1 MYVRK
6 TCKHLAIACENT
18 NLLLKVLNASGFM
31 FYDNVEQQ
39 LAYASGYR
47 HALDDVYKS
56 LRGEFCI
63 KSKFWPYKK
72 QGKPSK
78 NSKKE
83 ILFRKFI
90 ENYE

>member
-18 NLLLKVLNASGFM
+18 NLLLEVLNASGFM

-63 KSKFWPYKK
+63 KVNFGLIK

-78 NSKKE
+78 IPKE